1 MCELFGFSGKKRTD
15 LTGLLTEFFSHSVN
29 NADGWGLAS
38 FDDSQSLIYKERVA
52 AYKSTN
58 IERIIRETGKAKT
71 LIGHIRLATIGY
83 DDYNNSHPFSGY
95 DKSGRF
101 WTFAHNGTIFECD
114 DLSIY
119 SYKQKGSTDSE
130 RIFLYLLDRI
140 NERIDNAGR
149 DLEAEERF
157 KIVDKIVTRLSPKNK
172 LNIILYDGEQTY
184 LHTNYR
190 DSLYVKSTP
199 DGAIFATVPLS
210 DGVWDHIPFKTLV
223 SYKNGEPFLS
233 GKEHEGEYI
242 PDEQAIRAVFLAYAG
257 L

>member
-1 MCELFGFSGKKRTD
+1 MCELFGFSGNKRTD

-29 NADGWGLAS
+29 NPDGWGLAS
-38 FDDSQSLIYKERVA
+38 FDDSHTLIYKERVA
-52 AYKSTN
+52 AYKSPN
-58 IERIIRETGKAKT
+58 IERIIKETGKAKT

-95 DKSGRF
+95 DRSGRL
-101 WTFAHNGTIFECD
+101 WTLAHNGTIFECD

-130 RIFLYLLDRI
+130 RVFLYLLDKI
-140 NERIDNAGR
+140 NEKIDEKKG
-149 DLEAEERF
+149 DLDAKERF
-157 KIVDKIVTRLSPKNK
+157 DIVDGIVTKLSPKNK
-172 LNIILYDGEQTY
+172 LNIIIYDGEQTY

-190 DSLYVKSTP
+190 DSLYVNNTS
-199 DGAIFATVPLS
+199 DGAVFATVPLS
-210 DGVWDHIPFKTLV
+210 DGVWDHLPFKTLV
-223 SYKNGEPFLS
+223 SYKNGKPFLS

-242 PDEQAIRAVFLAYAG
+242 PDEQAIRAIFMAYAG

>member
-1 MCELFGFSGKKRTD
+1 MCELFGFSGNKRTD

-29 NADGWGLAS
+29 NPDGWGLAS
-38 FDDSQSLIYKERVA
+38 FDDSHTLIYKERVA
-52 AYKSTN
+52 AYKSPN
-58 IERIIRETGKAKT
+58 IERIIKETGKART

-95 DKSGRF
+95 DRSGRL
-101 WTFAHNGTIFECD
+101 WTLAHNGTIFECD

-130 RIFLYLLDRI
+130 RVFLYLLDKI
-140 NERIDNAGR
+140 NEKIDEKKD
-149 DLEAEERF
+149 DLDVKERF
-157 KIVDKIVTRLSPKNK
+157 DIVDGIVTKLSPKNK
-172 LNIILYDGEQTY
+172 LNIIIYDGEQTY

-190 DSLYVKSTP
+190 DSLYVNNTS
-199 DGAIFATVPLS
+199 DGAVFATVPLS
-210 DGVWDHIPFKTLV
+210 DGVWDHLPFKTLV
-223 SYKNGEPFLS
+223 SYKNGKPFLS

-242 PDEQAIRAVFLAYAG
+242 PDEQAIRAIFMAYAG

>member
-1 MCELFGFSGKKRTD
+1 MCELFGFSGNKRTD

-29 NADGWGLAS
+29 NPDGWGLAS
-38 FDDSQSLIYKERVA
+38 FDDSHTLIYKERVA
-52 AYKSTN
+52 AYKSPN
-58 IERIIRETGKAKT
+58 IERIIKEAGKART

-95 DKSGRF
+95 DRSGRL
-101 WTFAHNGTIFECD
+101 WTLAHNGTIFECD

-130 RIFLYLLDRI
+130 RVFLYLLDKI
-140 NERIDNAGR
+140 NEKIDEKKG
-149 DLEAEERF
+149 DLDVKERF
-157 KIVDKIVTRLSPKNK
+157 DIVDGIVTKLSPKNK
-172 LNIILYDGEQTY
+172 LNIIIYDGEQTY

-190 DSLYVKSTP
+190 DSLYVNNTS
-199 DGAIFATVPLS
+199 DGAVFATVPLS
-210 DGVWDHIPFKTLV
+210 DGVWDHLPFKTLV
-223 SYKNGEPFLS
+223 SYKNGKPFLS

-242 PDEQAIRAVFLAYAG
+242 PDEQAIRAIFMAYAG

>member
-1 MCELFGFSGKKRTD
+1 MCELFGFSGNKRTD

-29 NADGWGLAS
+29 NPDGWGLAS
-38 FDDSQSLIYKERVA
+38 FDDSHTLIYKERVA
-52 AYKSTN
+52 AYKSPN
-58 IERIIRETGKAKT
+58 IERIIKETGKART

-95 DKSGRF
+95 DRSGRL
-101 WTFAHNGTIFECD
+101 WTLAHNGTIFECD

-130 RIFLYLLDRI
+130 RVFLYLLDKI
-140 NERIDNAGR
+140 NEKIDEKKG
-149 DLEAEERF
+149 DLDVKERF
-157 KIVDKIVTRLSPKNK
+157 DIVDGIVTKLSPNNK
-172 LNIILYDGEQTY
+172 LNIIIYDGEQTY

-190 DSLYVKSTP
+190 DSLYVNNTS
-199 DGAIFATVPLS
+199 DGAVFATVPLS
-210 DGVWDHIPFKTLV
+210 DGVWDHLPFKTLV
-223 SYKNGEPFLS
+223 SYKNGKPFLS

-242 PDEQAIRAVFLAYAG
+242 PDEQAIRAIFMAYAG

>member
-1 MCELFGFSGKKRTD
+1 MCELFGFSGNKRTD

-29 NADGWGLAS
+29 NPDGWGLAS
-38 FDDSQSLIYKERVA
+38 FDDSHTLIYKERVA
-52 AYKSTN
+52 AYKSPN
-58 IERIIRETGKAKT
+58 IERIIKETGKART

-95 DKSGRF
+95 DRSGRL
-101 WTFAHNGTIFECD
+101 WTLAHNGTIFECD

-130 RIFLYLLDRI
+130 RVFLYLLDKI
-140 NERIDNAGR
+140 NEKIDEKKS
-149 DLEAEERF
+149 DLDVKERF
-157 KIVDKIVTRLSPKNK
+157 DIVDGIVTKLSPKNK
-172 LNIILYDGEQTY
+172 LNIIIYDGEQTY

-190 DSLYVKSTP
+190 DSLYVNNTS
-199 DGAIFATVPLS
+199 DGAVFATVPLS
-210 DGVWDHIPFKTLV
+210 DGVWDHLPFKTLV
-223 SYKNGEPFLS
+223 SYKNGKPFLS

-242 PDEQAIRAVFLAYAG
+242 PDEQAIRAVFMAYAG

>member
-1 MCELFGFSGKKRTD
+1 MCELFGFSGNKRTD

-29 NADGWGLAS
+29 NPDGWGLAS
-38 FDDSQSLIYKERVA
+38 FDDSHTLIYKERVA
-52 AYKSTN
+52 AYKSPN
-58 IERIIRETGKAKT
+58 IERIIKETGKART

-95 DKSGRF
+95 DRSGRL
-101 WTFAHNGTIFECD
+101 WTLAHNGTIFECD

-130 RIFLYLLDRI
+130 RVFLYLLDKI
-140 NERIDNAGR
+140 NEKIDEKKG
-149 DLEAEERF
+149 DLDVKERF
-157 KIVDKIVTRLSPKNK
+157 DIVDGIVTKLSPKNK
-172 LNIILYDGEQTY
+172 LNIIIYDGEQTY

-190 DSLYVKSTP
+190 DSLYVNNTS
-199 DGAIFATVPLS
+199 DGAVFATVPLS
-210 DGVWDHIPFKTLV
+210 DGVWDHLPFKTLV
-223 SYKNGEPFLS
+223 SYKNGKPFLS

-242 PDEQAIRAVFLAYAG
+242 PDEQAIRAIFMAYAG